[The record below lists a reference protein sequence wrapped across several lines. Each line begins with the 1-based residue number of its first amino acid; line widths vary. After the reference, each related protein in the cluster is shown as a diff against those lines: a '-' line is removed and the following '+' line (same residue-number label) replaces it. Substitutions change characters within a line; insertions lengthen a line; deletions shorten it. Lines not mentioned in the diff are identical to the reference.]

1 MQYDIHWL
9 IDQYQNNKSLK
20 YLYFWGHTPKVVGH
34 IDKSCL
40 SQWYLAPFMVD
51 DVHYPTAEHYM
62 MAQKA
67 KLFGDMAIFYQII
80 HARHPKQAKDLGRK
94 IAGFDEA
101 IWLTHRFDIVVAGN
115 LAKFNQNL
123 ALKTYLLSTGNRI
136 LVEASP
142 VDKVWGV
149 GLAQDNE
156 DINHPLK
163 WQGLNLLGF
172 ALMTVRDRII
182 HQNPIGIEKS

>member
-1 MQYDIHWL
+1 MHYDVHWL
-9 IDQYQNNKSLK
+9 INQHQNNQPLK
-20 YLYFWGHTPKVVGH
+20 YLYFWGHTPKTNGQ
-34 IDKSCL
+34 IDHSCL
-40 SQWYLAPFMVD
+40 SQWYDSSFMVD

-67 KLFGDMAIFYQII
+67 LLFGDTAIFYQII
-80 HARHPKQAKDLGRK
+80 HTRHSKQAKDLGRK

-115 LAKFNQNL
+115 LAKFSQNL
-123 ALKTYLLSTGNRI
+123 ALKAYLLNTNNRI

-149 GLAQDNE
+149 GLAKDN
-156 DINHPLK
+156 DKIANPTT

-172 ALMTVRDRII
+172 ALMTVRDKLLE
-182 HQNPIGIEKS
+182 NNG

>member
-1 MQYDIHWL
+1 MHYDVHWL
-9 IDQYQNNKSLK
+9 INQYQNNQPLK
-20 YLYFWGHTPKVVGH
+20 YLYFWGHTPKTNGQ
-34 IDKSCL
+34 IDHSCL
-40 SQWYLAPFMVD
+40 SQWYDSPFMVD
-51 DVHYPTAEHYM
+51 DVHYPTTEHYM

-94 IAGFDEA
+94 IVSFDEA

-115 LAKFNQNL
+115 LAKFSQNPT
-123 ALKTYLLSTGNRI
+123 LKAYLLNTNNRI

-149 GLAQDNE
+149 GLAKDN
-156 DINHPLK
+156 DKIANPTT

-172 ALMTVRDRII
+172 ALMTVRDKLLES
-182 HQNPIGIEKS
+182 NG